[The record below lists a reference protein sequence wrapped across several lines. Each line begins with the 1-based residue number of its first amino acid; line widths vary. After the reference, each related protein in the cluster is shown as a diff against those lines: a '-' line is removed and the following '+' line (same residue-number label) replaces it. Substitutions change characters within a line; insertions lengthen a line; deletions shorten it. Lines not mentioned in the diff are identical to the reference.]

1 MKLALTGG
9 IGCGKSTVLEFF
21 KESDWRTIDSD
32 TIVRELLAENAKVQ
46 ALLFDR
52 WGKSVFAQDALVDR
66 KALAVRVFSD
76 PQALRWLEEI
86 LHPLVQQRWKSLI
99 ATASKSHWIIEVPLL
114 FEKSLETSFDST
126 ICVYC
131 TLPLVESR
139 MTLRGFSR
147 TELLNR
153 RKQQTPLKEKIDR
166 ADFIISNVGT
176 LDFSKRQTLKL
187 IQQLFALN

>member
-114 FEKSLETSFDST
+114 FEKRLETSFDST